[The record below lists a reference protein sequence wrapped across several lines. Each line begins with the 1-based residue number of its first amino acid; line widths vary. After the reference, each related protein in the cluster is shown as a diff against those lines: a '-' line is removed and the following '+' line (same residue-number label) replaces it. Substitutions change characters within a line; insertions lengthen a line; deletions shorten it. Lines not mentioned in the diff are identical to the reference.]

1 MYLTRI
7 MLSLTDPA
15 VADLVF
21 DCQKVHSFV
30 MSGFPMVSSST
41 ARSDMNVLYSLDCN
55 DRTAT
60 LLVQSDEAPAI
71 HNYRIANARIQP
83 MVMTKNVSG
92 LNDLVQ
98 TKPMLTFALFANPT
112 RSEKRTD
119 RPSMRKFIA
128 DEAGRMK
135 WLYRHLEACGCRILD
150 AYEESTEA
158 ISGMRR
164 SGRINAVGSHWKGTL
179 QVTDPDKF
187 WAAMREGIGHERAYG
202 MGMIMVGRA

>member
-98 TKPMLTFALFANPT
+98 T

-135 WLYRHLEACGCRILD
+135 WLYRHLEACGCRVLD